1 MAEPGSA
8 QVPVAT
14 AFSRQ
19 PLGQRGG
26 ECLDPVRTPIRRKHF
41 RAMLKCRRDMLADRQ
56 VVQGAGAGA
65 DREYGVVVAE
75 VNLKLIQDLVS
86 STKVGERGV
95 AYVVD
100 VQDRVIAHPD
110 LSLIRRKVSALPHVK
125 AARAAG
131 FGPLSAVDS
140 QYSRAHPR

>member
-1 MAEPGSA
+1 M
-8 QVPVAT
+8 T
-14 AFSRQ
+14 AV
-19 PLGQRGG
+19 GG
-26 ECLDPVRTPIRRKHF
+26 EHVEAQRS
-41 RAMLKCRRDMLADRQ
+41 
-56 VVQGAGAGA
+56 AGLPSWLNVWVL
-65 DREYGVVVAE
+65 REYGVVVAE

-140 QYSRAHPR
+140 QYSRAHPRISGTPGRR